1 MLEQTF
7 CMIKPDAASR
17 GLTSEILDRIEK
29 SGLKVAK
36 NKKISMSIEEAER
49 LYAVHK
55 EKSFYAGLINFITSG
70 PVTLMVVEGENAV
83 SRLRSLMGETDP
95 RKAKPGTIR
104 GDLHE
109 ENIFTEDGI
118 MKNLIHGSDSL
129 ENAKYEISIFF

>member
-17 GLTSEILDRIEK
+17 GLTSEIVDRIKK
-29 SGLKVAK
+29 SGLKIAK
-36 NKKISMSIEEAER
+36 TKKISMTLEEAGR

-55 EKSFYAGLINFITSG
+55 EKPFYAGLINFITSG
-70 PVTLMVVEGENAV
+70 PGTCMVVEGENAV
-83 SRLRSLMGETDP
+83 SRLRGLMGETDP
-95 RKAKPGTIR
+95 RKAGPGTIR
-104 GDLHE
+104 GDLRE

>member
-1 MLEQTF
+1 VLEQTF

-36 NKKISMSIEEAER
+36 NKKISMSIEESER

-55 EKSFYAGLINFITSG
+55 EKPFYAGLVKFITSG
-70 PVTLMVVEGENAV
+70 PVDVMLVEGEDAI
-83 SRLRSLMGETDP
+83 SRLRALMGETDP

-104 GDLHE
+104 GDLRE